1 MNLKHEQ
8 YLSEDKLLMA
18 STWFSSKQ
26 SMEKQQLLCLLESK
40 LELIT
45 ERFTTA
51 CRHNY
56 KCMFCLVNFE

>member
-18 STWFSSKQ
+18 STWFFIKAING
-26 SMEKQQLLCLLESK
+26 ETTIAVPLESK

-45 ERFTTA
+45 ERFTA

-56 KCMFCLVNFE
+56 ECIVSV

>member
-40 LELIT
+40 LEVT

-51 CRHNY
+51 CRA
-56 KCMFCLVNFE
+56 